1 MNSAPQ
7 ILCNGVWD
15 DFLYCKIGQ
24 RLLIFSYKN
33 VDICDFSDKT
43 RFFTRK
49 CQFHYLGHIQILK
62 FWLHYKQTTQRSG
75 QWSQWLN
82 YYIVFAVFPL
92 NRAFYPPS
100 DRSIIWGLIKK
111 IKNANFEGLVYTVP
125 RLMIPA
131 TKIWSQWLYFFSHTC
146 GQKPLSEISQPWEM
160 WTPTT
165 GNLGRL

>member
-1 MNSAPQ
+1 MLQKLTIYILCFRNPGIRVTAFCIFLLPISAPQ

-75 QWSQWLN
+75 QRSQWLN

-111 IKNANFEGLVYTVP
+111 NQKRKFRGIGVHGTQTDDPSHKDLVTVTIF
-125 RLMIPA
+125 L
-131 TKIWSQWLYFFSHTC
+131 
-146 GQKPLSEISQPWEM
+146 
-160 WTPTT
+160 
-165 GNLGRL
+165 